1 MRNREFASLGVEMA
15 EAKVVEGRTLEGYL
29 SAFNY
34 PIDESWGRQKRT
46 LFMRPGMWNKTLQE
60 NRDQIQMLVNHGMG
74 RYDIPIGVWTDL
86 EPDARGLYGRGTL
99 HDGPANQDVIA
110 ALAAGA
116 LRAMSVQ
123 FEVTDD
129 SFNEDRTER
138 YIHAAKLYE
147 GGPVTFP
154 KNLGATASLH
164 SMAQM
169 ATLLAEE
176 EVAEKELHEAVT
188 NGLMSR
194 DEARALLDLHWD
206 GAAAMRSASSAA
218 EFRKIAFERANDS
231 DPDTA
236 AHWALPHHPSPGAD
250 ADPAGVAAALAA
262 LHGGRGGAPDLKN
275 SAAAESHL
283 NAHRA
288 EASSQGAGTKATPED
303 DRLTRIRYELHVSE
317 SSLKEAED
325 WLAREEKANERTGAH
340 ADPS

>member
-86 EPDARGLYGRGTL
+86 EPDTRGLYGRGTL

-176 EVAEKELHEAVT
+176 EVAEKE
-188 NGLMSR
+188 
-194 DEARALLDLHWD
+194 LHWD